1 MPQRQIRAK
10 ATDADRHSNPNDDSI
25 LDRSVALNST
35 VSGLTHLSGL
45 SSSDGCTAEGNA
57 DALFTDQSRS
67 PLLLRMRDEAK
78 RESFALMVNIGLLS
92 NSASTSKRQHQH
104 EEEQSRASSS
114 KLESYLSGSKK
125 KGRARQKSHKS
136 KKSRTTATNDDHEWQ
151 EQAALHPH
159 AQEETQKSFTP
170 DDPASEEYKAAL
182 LASSEYTSFDDN
194 SAISRRHHLNKAQ
207 GWFPWELDALSEQV
221 EGHLEQPNDAKT
233 PAARSIN
240 TKFAGSVSPAA
251 DADHGRHHPEEHTAG
266 MPTSFGQWGHTAART
281 ARTLLGRCHVFMDE
295 HDVDEWIDTAS
306 STFHKALRAGR
317 AQCVASCNTC
327 NAGS

>member
-1 MPQRQIRAK
+1 MPPRQIRAK
-10 ATDADRHSNPNDDSI
+10 ATDADRHSNPNDSI
-25 LDRSVALNST
+25 LDRCVALNTT
-35 VSGLTHLSGL
+35 VSGLTHLTGL
-45 SSSDGCTAEGNA
+45 SSSDGCTTEGNA
-57 DALFTDQSRS
+57 DAPSAVMDLSGS

-78 RESFALMVNIGLLS
+78 RESFALMVNILGDVLS

-104 EEEQSRASSS
+104 EEEQSKASSS
-114 KLESYLSGSKK
+114 KLEAYLSKK
-125 KGRARQKSHKS
+125 MGRARKSHKS
-136 KKSRTTATNDDHEWQ
+136 KKNRTTTTDNDHEWQ

-159 AQEETQKSFTP
+159 AQEETQKPCTP
-170 DDPASEEYKAAL
+170 DDDPASEEYKAAL

-194 SAISRRHHLNKAQ
+194 SAISRRHHHNKAQ

-221 EGHLEQPNDAKT
+221 GEHLEQPNDH
-233 PAARSIN
+233 AARSMN
-240 TKFAGSVSPAA
+240 NPKFAGSVSPAA
-251 DADHGRHHPEEHTAG
+251 DADHGRQHPEEPTAG

-317 AQCVASCNTC
+317 AQCVASCN